1 MTSTFV
7 IVKTKSNRKY
17 IKSNGKDFKCKYN
30 ILALENG
37 KLFPDKGHPTKK
49 ELARHMN
56 EHREHREWRRCTEC
70 SYAHFRQDRVSTH
83 MKVRHGIVPATAKR
97 NPVVPKLEVIPSC
110 SSSSDPIVL
119 LDTPVKTRSGT

>member
-17 IKSNGKDFKCKYN
+17 IKSSGKDFKCKYN
-30 ILALENG
+30 ILALQNG
-37 KLFPDKGHPTKK
+37 KLCP
-49 ELARHMN
+49 
-56 EHREHREWRRCTEC
+56 EWRQCTEC
-70 SYAHFRQDRVSTH
+70 SYEHFRQDRVSTH

-110 SSSSDPIVL
+110 SPSSDPIVL